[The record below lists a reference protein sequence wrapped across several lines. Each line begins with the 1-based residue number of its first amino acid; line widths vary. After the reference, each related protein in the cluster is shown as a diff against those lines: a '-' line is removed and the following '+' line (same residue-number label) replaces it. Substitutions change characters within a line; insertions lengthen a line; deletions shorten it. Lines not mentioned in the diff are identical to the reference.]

1 MRLRPILLILTL
13 SVFASNVFA
22 KEVFLSIAGTVS
34 NFHTDARIFNPSQTK
49 DIVVKA
55 FFLPAGTDNNNSGVA
70 SVDINVPKRSM
81 KVLDDVVTAVFSAT
95 GVGGIR
101 LTCDDDFV
109 ATSRI
114 YAQTASGTLGQFVQG
129 LELPSAIKNGVLI
142 QMKSSGTFRTN
153 IGAANPNNATATVTW
168 RLYDKNNALIGAPK
182 VETFAPYA
190 VLGPANVTGFFS
202 GIGSADLSDAWVGF
216 TSDQPIFAYVS
227 VLDNATTDP
236 TYIPASPDSNP
247 PSNTTNNPTTKVFN
261 VVEQSG
267 LIAITPDPTSANLN
281 IGDTVEFHL
290 TSLDFTHGFEVFSPD
305 SAAVVPDTHVP
316 PGQPAI
322 VKSFTVTK
330 QGTYLYFCTIT
341 TCSAGHASMG
351 GQFTVGNPSDPPD
364 RPGY

>member
-1 MRLRPILLILTL
+1 
-13 SVFASNVFA
+13 VFA

-34 NFHTDARIFNPSQTK
+34 NFHTDARIFNPSSTK

-55 FFLPAGTDNNNSGVA
+55 YLLPSGVGNNNSGVA
-70 SVDINVPKRSM
+70 SVDVNVPKRSM

-95 GVGGIR
+95 GIGGIR
-101 LTCDDDFV
+101 LTSDDDFV

-114 YAQTASGTLGQFVQG
+114 FAATATGTLGQFVQG
-129 LELPSAIKNGVLI
+129 LDLTTAIKNGVLI

-153 IGAANPNNATATVTW
+153 IGALNPNNATATVTW
-168 RLYDKNNALIGAPK
+168 RLYDKNNALIGTPK
-182 VETFAPYA
+182 VETFAPYG
-190 VLGPANVTGFFS
+190 VLGPTNVTGYFS

-227 VLDNATTDP
+227 VLDNSTTDP

-247 PSNTTNNPTTKVFN
+247 PSNTTTNPSAKVFN

-267 LIAITPDPTSANLN
+267 LIAVSPDPTAAGLVV
-281 IGDTVEFHL
+281 GDVVEFHL
-290 TSLDFTHGFEVFSPD
+290 TSLDVTHGFEVFSPD
-305 SAAVVPDTHVP
+305 SAIVVPDTHVD
-316 PGQPAI
+316 PGHPAI
-322 VKSFTVTK
+322 VKTFTVTK

-341 TCSAGHASMG
+341 TCSTGHTSMS
-351 GQFTVGNPSDPPD
+351 GQFTIGASSDPPD

>member
-1 MRLRPILLILTL
+1 MILAL
-13 SVFASNVFA
+13 SAFASNVFA

-34 NFHTDARIFNPSQTK
+34 NFHTDARIFNPSSTK

-55 FFLPAGTDNNNSGVA
+55 YLLPAGVGNNNSGVA
-70 SVDINVPKRSM
+70 SVDITVPKRSM

-95 GVGGIR
+95 GIGGIR

-114 YAQTASGTLGQFVQG
+114 FAATATGTLGQFVQG
-129 LELPSAIKNGVLI
+129 LDLTTAIKNGLLI

-153 IGAANPNNATATVTW
+153 IGALNPNNATATVTW
-168 RLYDKNNALIGAPK
+168 RLYDKNNALIGTPK
-182 VETFAPYA
+182 VETFAPYG
-190 VLGPANVTGFFS
+190 VLGPTNVTGYFS

-227 VLDNATTDP
+227 VLDNSTTDP

-247 PSNTTNNPTTKVFN
+247 PSNTTNNPLVKVFN

-267 LIAITPDPTSANLN
+267 LIAITPDPNAAGLQV
-281 IGDTVEFHL
+281 GDTVEFHI
-290 TSLDFTHGFEVFSPD
+290 TSLDFTHGFEVFNPS
-305 SAAVVPDTHVP
+305 SQVVVPDTHIA

-322 VKSFTVTK
+322 VKTFTVTK
-330 QGTYLYFCTIT
+330 QGTYVYLCTIT
-341 TCSAGHASMG
+341 TCSAGHTAMNGSIV
-351 GQFTVGNPSDPPD
+351 VGDPSDGGPN
-364 RPGY
+364 PGY